1 MRKLYQ
7 KELDIIWE
15 LISKEPLSSE
25 RKDVLLGIIK
35 IIETYGLLAENL
47 IIQERK
53 DIGDFNPTYY
63 AYFSFGFCANDQFRK
78 LSEMKRDFRK
88 RREGKRGM

>member
-1 MRKLYQ
+1 MNKLYQ
-7 KELDIIWE
+7 KEIDVIWE
-15 LISKEPLSSE
+15 LISKEPQK
-25 RKDVLLGIIK
+25 KDELLGIIQ

-47 IIQERK
+47 IIQEKK

-63 AYFSFGFCANDQFRK
+63 AYFNFGFCANDQFRK

-88 RREGKRGM
+88 RKEEKQ

>member
-25 RKDVLLGIIK
+25 RKNVLLGITHIV
-35 IIETYGLLAENL
+35 ETYGLLAENL
-47 IIQERK
+47 VIEETK
-53 DIGDFNPTYY
+53 DIGDFHPSYH
-63 AYFSFGFCANDQFRK
+63 AYFNFGFCANDQFRK

-88 RREGKRGM
+88 RKEKNNE